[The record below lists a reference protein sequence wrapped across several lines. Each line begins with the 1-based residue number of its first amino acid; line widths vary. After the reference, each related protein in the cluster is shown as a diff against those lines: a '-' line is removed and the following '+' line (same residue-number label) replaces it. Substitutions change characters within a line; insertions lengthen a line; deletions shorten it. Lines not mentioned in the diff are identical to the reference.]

1 MTKDKRKRRRPAHRA
16 GPATPNEEAILG
28 ELEARAN
35 EIAQCDREN
44 AGPLWGTAHKLLLKT
59 AADPAKVASLVTT
72 RDTDGLG
79 RLVRALRGLETTPPA
94 DDEAGVP
101 ATAAGEIPPETLKK
115 ALRAFRK
122 RLKLMRLADE
132 SRLGV
137 GPMTSGRKADFD
149 AIMPPHEYP
158 SEVWESLV
166 AEGKL
171 RGAGPGFYMLADT
184 PAGS

>member
-1 MTKDKRKRRRPAHRA
+1 MTKDKRKRRRSAHRS
-16 GPATPNEEAILG
+16 GPVTPNEEAILG

-35 EIAQCDREN
+35 EIAQSDPEN
-44 AGPLWGTAHKLLLKT
+44 AGPLRGAAHKLLLKT
-59 AADPAKVASLVTT
+59 AADPAEVAALVTT
-72 RDTDGLG
+72 RDADGLG
-79 RLVRALRGLETTPPA
+79 RLVRVLRGLETTPLA
-94 DDEAGVP
+94 AAEGGDP

-122 RLKLMRLADE
+122 RLKLTRLADE

-149 AIMPPHEYP
+149 AIMAPQEFPP
-158 SEVWESLV
+158 EVWEALV

-171 RGAGPGFYMLADT
+171 RQAGRGFYMLAET
-184 PAGS
+184 PLPG

>member
-1 MTKDKRKRRRPAHRA
+1 M
-16 GPATPNEEAILG
+16 TPNEEAILG

-35 EIAQCDREN
+35 EIAQSDPQN
-44 AGPLWGTAHKLLLKT
+44 AGPLWGAAHKLLLKT
-59 AADPAKVASLVTT
+59 SAGPAEVASLVTT

-94 DDEAGVP
+94 DNEAGDP
-101 ATAAGEIPPETLKK
+101 ATAAGEISPETLKK

-122 RLKLMRLADE
+122 RLKLTRLADE

-149 AIMPPHEYP
+149 AIMPPHQYP

-166 AEGKL
+166 AEGTL
-171 RGAGPGFYMLADT
+171 RQVGRGFYMLADT
-184 PAGS
+184 NVGS